1 MVPPTRDPAQQTA
14 TSSTA
19 HSMSPLDRGF
29 LAYGERNPQVA
40 LGIGAVILFRGSP
53 PSLHEVRE
61 HLRDRCSQIPS
72 LNRRLTGATWRR
84 AAWVPATPLD
94 LTVHVRERILAEE
107 QGSEGLRKV
116 INELLPERFQGPF
129 PRWRC
134 WLIHGYSREEFALL
148 YLGHHALHDGL
159 TLRHIAE
166 TVFNAAPEAQPR
178 PPSLPLAQ
186 KPTLRAAI
194 RGMAN
199 NMRSLIPPAPPSGRT
214 DFTHRRLFSWDL
226 TSGMDLVRIARKYNA
241 TVNDVFLAGI
251 AGVLRE
257 WSESPWNELPS
268 HRRTVY
274 TFIPIN
280 TRESGVVDQ
289 IGNRLTGY
297 RMPLPCGEPNP
308 VNRLEIISKL
318 SQEGVRRGHQDFE
331 RSFSLFLPKWLGQFA
346 VGRAMSPRYAQV
358 LTTSLPIS
366 SLGLVLAGRPV
377 SAMIPIAHLSAGHY
391 LTAAMFISRDQSCIS
406 FAADSCLDSAEE
418 LSTRW
423 LTSIEE
429 LKHA

>member
-94 LTVHVRERILAEE
+94 LTVHVRERMAAEE
-107 QGSEGLRKV
+107 QGGEGLRKV

-129 PRWRC
+129 PPWRC

-166 TVFNAAPEAQPR
+166 AVFNAAPEAQPM

-199 NMRSLIPPAPPSGRT
+199 NMRSLIPPAPPVGRT
-214 DFTHRRLFSWDL
+214 DFTNRRLLSWDL
-226 TSGMDLVRIARKYNA
+226 TSGMELGGIARRHNA

-251 AGVLRE
+251 TGVLRE
-257 WSESPWNELPS
+257 WPESPWRELSS

-274 TFIPIN
+274 TFIPMN
-280 TRESGVVDQ
+280 TRNSGVVDQ
-289 IGNRLTGY
+289 IGNRLSGY

-308 VNRLEIISKL
+308 VKRLEIISKL
-318 SQEGVRRGHQDFE
+318 SREGVRRGHQDFE
-331 RSFSLFLPKWLGQFA
+331 RFSLFGPKWLGQFA
-346 VGRAMSPRYAQV
+346 VGRSMSARYAQV
-358 LTTSLPIS
+358 FTTSVPIS
-366 SLGLVLAGRPV
+366 GLGLALAGRPV
-377 SAMIPIAHLSAGHY
+377 SAMIPIAHLPTGHCF
-391 LTAAMFISRDQSCIS
+391 TAAMFFSRDQSCIA
-406 FAADSCLDSAEE
+406 FAADSCLDSADE
-418 LSTRW
+418 LPTRW
-423 LTSIEE
+423 LASIEE